1 MKKSLQHII
10 FGALVLFV
18 GLVACNKDTTYV
30 ADPVT
35 LSSSAYIKFLHVS
48 PSLATITGQ
57 ADNVTLLNLD
67 LKSNTYSKLTGT
79 PLAYERYFPTTTNV
93 YAAVT
98 AGLKTIKFSLAA
110 ISQKD
115 SLELFLKQVQ
125 ADAGKYYSFIITD
138 SIKSESLSKA
148 MFLQDDILTL
158 GSSQIGMRFVHAI
171 WNDTAA
177 KNVDIFSVRN
187 NATIFS
193 GRSAG
198 SASTFAPLNYFTTND
213 TLIVR
218 RAGTTFALAS
228 LNGVGF
234 TPGRNYTLVYK
245 GNGAVTTATAKP
257 RSLFVYGH

>member
-1 MKKSLQHII
+1 MKKSLQHIF
-10 FGALVLFV
+10 FGSLVLV
-18 GLVACNKDTTYV
+18 IGLVACNKDITYV
-30 ADPVT
+30 AEPVT
-35 LSSSAYIKFLHVS
+35 SSSDAYIKFLHLS

-67 LKSNTYSKLTGT
+67 LKSNTYSKITGT
-79 PLAYERYFPTTTNV
+79 PLAYERYFPTTTNS
-93 YAAVT
+93 YAAMT
-98 AGLKTIKFSLAA
+98 AGLNTIKFSLAA
-110 ISQKD
+110 VNQKD
-115 SLELFLKQVQ
+115 SLELFLKKVQ

-138 SIKSESLSKA
+138 SVKSESLSKA

-193 GRSAG
+193 TRSAG
-198 SASTFAPLNYFTTND
+198 SASTFTPLNYFTTND